1 MFEGLRE
8 KFSTILKKVSGIAV
22 MTDSLLAEVISETK
36 RSLIDADVHHEI
48 VEELVGKISEKVRG
62 REIPEGLSPGD
73 FFVFSLYEEIKNLLG
88 EGEELILKGRPSSIM
103 ISGLN
108 GSGKTTTCGKISKF
122 LRERGKSV
130 LLVPCDLKRPAAVE
144 QLRTLAQKAGVDFFE
159 PEGYT
164 DPVRVASKGL
174 KFARSKS
181 YDVAIFDTAGRLHI
195 DKELLKEL
203 NKIYNEI
210 QPSEHLLVL
219 DAMTGQEAVRIATE
233 FKKAVPIT
241 GFVFTK
247 VDTDAK
253 GGAILSVRKIS
264 GRPVKFLG
272 TGEGLDDLEKF
283 YPERI
288 AKRLLSFGDIEGIFE
303 RFAQAVDE
311 KKIEEMEEKVKKAD
325 FTLDDLLEHLT
336 VLKRM
341 GGLRKILPLLPGLRI
356 PKEEMILL
364 AEENIKKTEA
374 IILSMT
380 KKERANPD
388 IIDGSR
394 KLRIAKG
401 SGTTVADVNR
411 VLKSYKNLKKIMK
424 RFKKINI
431 LNLLG
436 G

>member
-1 MFEGLRE
+1 
-8 KFSTILKKVSGIAV
+8 
-22 MTDSLLAEVISETK
+22 
-36 RSLIDADVHHEI
+36 
-48 VEELVGKISEKVRG
+48 
-62 REIPEGLSPGD
+62 
-73 FFVFSLYEEIKNLLG
+73 
-88 EGEELILKGRPSSIM
+88 
-103 ISGLN
+103 
-108 GSGKTTTCGKISKF
+108 
-122 LRERGKSV
+122 
-130 LLVPCDLKRPAAVE
+130 
-144 QLRTLAQKAGVDFFE
+144 
-159 PEGYT
+159 
-164 DPVRVASKGL
+164 
-174 KFARSKS
+174 
-181 YDVAIFDTAGRLHI
+181 
-195 DKELLKEL
+195 
-203 NKIYNEI
+203 
-210 QPSEHLLVL
+210 
-219 DAMTGQEAVRIATE
+219 
-233 FKKAVPIT
+233 
-241 GFVFTK
+241 
-247 VDTDAK
+247 
-253 GGAILSVRKIS
+253 
-264 GRPVKFLG
+264 LG

-303 RFAQAVDE
+303 RFAKAVDE

>member
-1 MFEGLRE
+1 MFDGLRE
-8 KFSTILKKVSGIAV
+8 KFSTILKRLTGIAV
-22 MTDSLLAEVISETK
+22 MTDSLLCELTSETK
-36 RSLIDADVHHEI
+36 KSLIDADVNREI
-48 VEELVGKISEKVRG
+48 AEELVNKIAEKVKG
-62 REIPEGLSPGD
+62 KSIPNGLSPGD
-73 FFVFSLYEEIKNLLG
+73 FFVFSLYEEVKDLLG
-88 EGEELILKGRPSSIM
+88 ESEELILKGKPSPVM

-108 GSGKTTTCGKISKF
+108 GSGKTTTCGKISRF
-122 LRERGKSV
+122 LKENGKSV
-130 LLVPCDLKRPAAVE
+130 LLVPCDLKRAAAVE
-144 QLRTLAQKAGVDFFE
+144 QLRILAQRAGVDFFE

-174 KFARSKS
+174 KFAKSKA

-210 QPSEHLLVL
+210 EPSEHLLVL
-219 DAMTGQEAVRIATE
+219 DAMTGQEAVRIAAE
-233 FKKAVPIT
+233 FKKVVPIT
-241 GFVFTK
+241 GLVFTK

-264 GRPVKFLG
+264 GRPIKFLG
-272 TGEGLDDLEKF
+272 TGERLDDLEKF
-283 YPERI
+283 FPDRI
-288 AKRLLSFGDIEGIFE
+288 AKRLLSFGDIEGIIE
-303 RFAQAVDE
+303 RFAKAVDE
-311 KKIEEMEEKVKKAD
+311 KKIKEMEEKVKKAD
-325 FTLDDLLEHLT
+325 FTLDDLLEHITL
-336 VLKRM
+336 LKSM
-341 GGLRKILPLLPGLRI
+341 GGLRKILPLLPGSGI
-356 PKEEMILL
+356 PKEEMVLL

-394 KLRIAKG
+394 RLRIAKG
-401 SGTTVADVNR
+401 SGTNVADVNR

-424 RFKKINI
+424 RFKKINM
-431 LNLLG
+431 LNLTG